1 MSRVNV
7 LLIILGVLLLG
18 GYAAWNNFTLSNERA
33 AMQVRSVKT
42 VTFPG
47 KFALVDHNN
56 TKVSEK
62 TYYGRYSLVFFGYTF
77 CPDVCPTVLQDISTV
92 QELLGSDAEKIA
104 PLFISVDP
112 ERDTPAVLNDYMSN
126 FHPSI
131 MGLSGTPEAVKA
143 AAKSFHVYYS
153 KELPE
158 GSDEDDYLMSHS
170 GRIYLMDKQSM
181 YLHSFEYG
189 DTPEAMAKKLTEILS
204 GA

>member
-1 MSRVNV
+1 MSRVTV
-7 LLIILGVLLLG
+7 LIVILGVLLMG
-18 GYAAWNNFTLSNERA
+18 GYASWKNYTLSNEQASR
-33 AMQVRSVKT
+33 QVRSIKK

-47 KFALVDHNN
+47 KFSLVDHNN
-56 TKVSEK
+56 TNVTEM
-62 TYYGRYSLVFFGYTF
+62 TYSDRYSLVFFGYTF

-92 QELLGSDAEKIA
+92 QELLGSEADKIA

-112 ERDTPAVLNDYMSN
+112 ERDSPAVLKDYMSN

-131 MGLSGTPEAVKA
+131 RGLSGTPEAVKA
-143 AAKSFHVYYS
+143 AAKSFHVFYS

-158 GSDEDDYLMSHS
+158 GSDAEDYLMSHS

-181 YLHSFEYG
+181 YLDSFEYG
-189 DTPEAMAKKLTEILS
+189 DTPEAMVKKLKEVFN